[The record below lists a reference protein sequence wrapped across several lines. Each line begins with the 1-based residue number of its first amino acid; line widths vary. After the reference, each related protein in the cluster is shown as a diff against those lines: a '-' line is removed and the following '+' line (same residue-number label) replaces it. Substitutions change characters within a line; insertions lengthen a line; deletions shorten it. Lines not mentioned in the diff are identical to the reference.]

1 MIARKSTST
10 GPGAVAATSSFAGGG
25 ACRSRGGFAF
35 CHVGRG
41 ASSSSSRA
49 SSTAR
54 AATTPP
60 RLLRLASAAA
70 RWPSALSRSVASLF
84 ALACGATS
92 SRGVNGGSGS
102 SAREA
107 AAQERGESGIASR
120 ASAPWWRSSSG
131 RCGCSRG
138 SSGRCCGLG
147 SGHCCGV
154 GCGSRCCT
162 TGGRCGR
169 LGGGGCCGGGGRP
182 GRRFCCFR
190 PPEKRP
196 PPYVTSSSSRTVR
209 ATSATLASPRPLAP
223 APTWDAGL
231 RGGWPAEHSSFLPA
245 SAPRAAATTV
255 SAAVFGSGRSS
266 VRSNAPSPRRLSRKV
281 CRRRPRAVPLRGRA
295 ASAASP
301 PRGGRLVRHRDGGG
315 CEL

>member
-41 ASSSSSRA
+41 TSSSSSRA

-147 SGHCCGV
+147 SGHCCG
-154 GCGSRCCT
+154 
-162 TGGRCGR
+162 
-169 LGGGGCCGGGGRP
+169 GGGRP

-223 APTWDAGL
+223 APPWDAGL